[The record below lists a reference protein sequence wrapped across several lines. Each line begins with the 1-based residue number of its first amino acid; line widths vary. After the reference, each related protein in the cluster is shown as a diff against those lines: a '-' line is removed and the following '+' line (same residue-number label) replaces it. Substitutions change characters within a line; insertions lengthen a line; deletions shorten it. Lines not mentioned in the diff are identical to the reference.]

1 MTSGL
6 ETEARAARADELS
19 LAELLDRLIG
29 GGVALQGDLV
39 LSVAGVDLVWLGL
52 RAALAG
58 ADLAPPGAGDDL
70 PRHLPTSGSAG
81 CRGSRR
87 DRPAARPDPGSRAGE
102 LPTGIPGGGRDTRV
116 EVDDDR
122 VEEGLVRL
130 VLSVVELLRQLME
143 GQALRRMDA
152 GSLSE
157 EQLER
162 VGTALMRLSERM
174 DELRQFFGL
183 TEDDLALHLGNLKD
197 LG

>member
-1 MTSGL
+1 MTPGL
-6 ETEARAARADELS
+6 EAPVRAPRTDELS

-29 GGVALQGDLV
+29 DGVALQGDVV

-52 RAALAG
+52 RAVLAG
-58 ADLAPPGAGDDL
+58 ADLAPPGAGVDL
-70 PRHLPTSGSAG
+70 PHHLDGKHAAG
-81 CRGSRR
+81 PMGPPRA
-87 DRPAARPDPGSRAGE
+87 AARGATGSMAGE
-102 LPTGIPGGGRDTRV
+102 LPTAGTGGGRDTRV
-116 EVDDDR
+116 EVDDGR

-157 EQLER
+157 AQLER
-162 VGTALMRLSERM
+162 VGTALMRLSKRM
-174 DELRQFFGL
+174 EELQEFFGL
-183 TEDDLALHLGNLKD
+183 TDDDLELHLGNVKD